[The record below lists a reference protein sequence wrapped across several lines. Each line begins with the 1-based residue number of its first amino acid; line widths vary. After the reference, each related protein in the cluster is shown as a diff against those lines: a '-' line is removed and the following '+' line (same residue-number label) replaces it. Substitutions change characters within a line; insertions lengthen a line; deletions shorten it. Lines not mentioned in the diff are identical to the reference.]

1 MTFPTVSAAEW
12 RAQVEAELQGAPFE
26 KSLVYKTAEGLSVEP
41 LYTALTTD
49 PGLPGA
55 APFTRGESERSAVFA
70 VCTRHER
77 YDRAAID
84 DDLSGGA
91 DALWLSAEA
100 WRADP
105 SLGAGVERVVDDV
118 SVEDFTATLTDP
130 AARFTLGIDP
140 VASLVRGATDDVDV
154 ALAAMARGA
163 VALRERFANGRA
175 VVVST
180 LPFHDAGADA
190 ADELALSL
198 STGALYLDALLDAGL
213 TVADAAAQITLR
225 VAVGR
230 DTFGELCKLR
240 ALRVCWHKLLA
251 AHGAGEVAPPRVH
264 AVSSWRTLTR
274 RDPWVN
280 LLRVTTQVF
289 AAALGGARL
298 ITPATYD
305 AVDGDSPLGRRAARN
320 TALVLRDESHLGRVV
335 DPAGGAYFFEA
346 RTDVLAREAWTRFQ
360 QIERDGGV
368 VKALRDGSLAARLE
382 RAHLARLDAI
392 AKRKEPITG
401 VSEFANLDERVAA
414 ATATETRGLP
424 RHRDAEV
431 FEDLRDRADALS
443 AEGALPTVSLVT
455 LGPPKEHRA
464 RVGFARGFF
473 SAGGLRAKESTADAA
488 GSVACLC
495 GSDERYAAEAE
506 EVARSLKSRGVK
518 TVLLAGRGGEREAA
532 LREAGVDGFIY
543 LGCDVVKTLA
553 ALLEV
558 AR

>member
-41 LYTALTTD
+41 LYTALTVD

-55 APFTRGESERSAVFA
+55 APFTRGASAASPPFA
-70 VCTRHER
+70 VCARHDHA
-77 YDRAAID
+77 DRAAIE

-100 WRADP
+100 WRAAP
-105 SLGAGVERVVDDV
+105 ELGAAVERIVDDV
-118 SVEDFTATLTDP
+118 TVDEFTATLTDP
-130 AARFTLGIDP
+130 DARFTLGLDP
-140 VASLVRGATDDVDV
+140 VASLARGATDDVD
-154 ALAAMARGA
+154 LAAMVRG
-163 VALRERFANGRA
+163 VVSLRERFANGRG

-180 LPFHDAGADA
+180 LPFHEAGADA

-198 STGALYLDALLDAGL
+198 SAGALYLDALLDAGL
-213 TVADAAAQITLR
+213 TPAEAASQITLR

-251 AHGAGEVAPPRVH
+251 AHGAGGVAPPRVH

-289 AAALGGARL
+289 AAALGGAQL

-305 AVDGDSPLGRRAARN
+305 ALDSGSPLGRRAARN

-346 RTDVLAREAWTRFQ
+346 RTDALAREAWRRFQ
-360 QIERDGGV
+360 EIERDGGV
-368 VKALRDGSLAARLE
+368 VKALGDGSLAARLE
-382 RAHLARLDAI
+382 RAHLARRDAI

-401 VSEFANLDERVAA
+401 VSEFANLEERLAA
-414 ATATETRGLP
+414 ATATVTRGLP
-424 RHRDAEV
+424 RHRDAEA
-431 FEDLRDRADALS
+431 FEALRDRADALS
-443 AEGALPTVSLVT
+443 VAGALPTVSLVT

-473 SAGGLRAKESTADAA
+473 SAGGMRAKESTVDGA

-532 LREAGVDGFIY
+532 LREAGVEGFIY

>member
-1 MTFPTVSAAEW
+1 MTFPAVSAAEW
-12 RAQVEAELQGAPFE
+12 RAQVEAELEGAPFE
-26 KSLVYKTAEGLSVEP
+26 KAVVHTTAEGLSVEP
-41 LYTALTTD
+41 LYTGLSVD

-55 APFTRGESERSAVFA
+55 APFTRGASASSSLFA

-77 YDRAAID
+77 ADRAAVE

-91 DALWLSAEA
+91 DALWMSAEA
-100 WRADP
+100 WRANP
-105 SLGAGVERVVDDV
+105 GLGLGVERLVDDV
-118 SVEDFTATLTDP
+118 SVEEFTATLPDP
-130 AARFTLGIDP
+130 AARFTVGVDP
-140 VASLVRGATDDVDV
+140 VASLARGATDDVDV

-163 VALRERFANGRA
+163 AELRERSTDGRG
-175 VVVST
+175 VVAST

-190 ADELALSL
+190 ADELALAL

-213 TVADAAAQITLR
+213 TAAEAAAQVTLR

-280 LLRVTTQVF
+280 LLRVSTQVF
-289 AAALGGARL
+289 AAALGGAAL
-298 ITPATYD
+298 VTPATYD

-346 RTDVLAREAWTRFQ
+346 RTDALAREAWRRFQ
-360 QIERDGGV
+360 RLERDGGV

-382 RAHLARLDAI
+382 RSWRARGDAI
-392 AKRKEPITG
+392 AKRREPITG
-401 VSEFANLDERVAA
+401 VSEFANLDERFSAA
-414 ATATETRGLP
+414 AAHASTGLP
-424 RHRDAEV
+424 RHRDAED
-431 FEDLRDRADALS
+431 FEELRERADRLS
-443 AEGALPTVSLVT
+443 SGGALPAVSLVT

-473 SAGGLRAKESTADAA
+473 SAGGMRAKESTVESAE
-488 GSVACLC
+488 GVACLC

-532 LREAGVDGFIY
+532 LRESGVDGFIY